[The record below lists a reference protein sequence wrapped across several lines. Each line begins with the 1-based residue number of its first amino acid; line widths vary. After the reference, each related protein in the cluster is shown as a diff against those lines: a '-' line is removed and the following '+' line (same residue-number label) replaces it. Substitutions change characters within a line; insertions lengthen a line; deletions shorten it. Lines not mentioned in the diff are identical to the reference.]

1 MHAEDGFNEDDE
13 LREKYMSMILDAEC
27 RNDSFARCI
36 MKLRWTARF
45 EDTSSD
51 TFVMLDKLYPIISI
65 ILVPYDL
72 LTYASSYYCRT
83 DSFAS

>member
-45 EDTSSD
+45 EAVKIHHQIHS
-51 TFVMLDKLYPIISI
+51 
-65 ILVPYDL
+65 
-72 LTYASSYYCRT
+72 
-83 DSFAS
+83 